1 MSWAPI
7 FNHMRE
13 AALIYMDR
21 SRGLQK
27 FIEDCKNYNESGQS
41 YAVYRFVISVNPM
54 DITELNATLGNYILH
69 EPVKAAKIFQSVC
82 DAAIRT
88 LSLIGEYQAEVQINV
103 ILKVTH
109 LPDLPGYHLRLCEF
123 PLDYRSQRL
132 YMTEGTVIAMS
143 TVNKYTQGAR
153 FLCSDTQCPLSRDFR
168 YIRIH
173 TPGATESATV
183 RQDFFCDLCASP
195 LKEDVKYRVL
205 GDKQVIDFTDSKI
218 LRIFQG
224 QSATHQNYRF
234 QSYAVFLRDELID
247 RMKIGGRYRVI
258 GIPVCGL
265 NGSRVTVCIEAN
277 NFHQYIASNPH
288 TICKAFQKLH
298 LKTLSSP
305 WIFSGILANIF
316 AAQVV
321 PVGMHN
327 TLKLCMLLSLVQ
339 TCNEDKEI
347 GNPLDLMVVTNDTMI
362 VERLMRYSICLIPR
376 GVHHTHFNDLFAT
389 VTKDELG
396 TGTAIIHAG
405 TALMAKG
412 GVCFIGDIN
421 TYKKEKLDL
430 LLSVLESRNVTLFIP
445 GKKYGDGVDQQVFIS
460 VQCNFWSYADLSS
473 KKCTTKEPAFIGQM
487 DLSAI
492 PSHLNDAFGA
502 LIHCSQVSH
511 THTDVSLVQ
520 HSLRRAISPG
530 ASLCLAAQQFTTQD
544 FEELIAYAKNMD
556 VTFSTKA
563 EKLLHSYY
571 LASRRVRT
579 DSSGSKISTSALRHL
594 SSISEAHAKLSLRSK
609 VTEED
614 ALIAILLFEAS
625 LTMKHGSSVFGVS
638 QNSLFPLELT
648 DEHSLQQRDHYLREC
663 HQQLRQFVV
672 TYGPATSANL
682 AEDEK

>member
-1 MSWAPI
+1 MSWAPV

-13 AALIYMDR
+13 AALVYMDR

-27 FIEDCKNYNESGQS
+27 FIEDCKKYNESGQS

-205 GDKQVIDFTDSKI
+205 GDKQVIEFMDSKI

-224 QSATHQNYRF
+224 QCASHQNYRF

-277 NFHQYIASNPH
+277 NFHQYIASYPH

-305 WIFSGILANIF
+305 WIFTGILANIF
-316 AAQVV
+316 AAQVF

-405 TALMAKG
+405 SALMAKG
-412 GVCFIGDIN
+412 GVCYIGDIN

-430 LLSVLESRNVTLFIP
+430 LLSVLESRNMTLFIP

-473 KKCTTKEPAFIGQM
+473 KKCNTKEPALIGQM

-492 PSHLNDAFGA
+492 PSPLVDAFGA
-502 LIHCSQVSH
+502 LIQCSQVSH
-511 THTDVSLVQ
+511 TYTDVSLVQ

-530 ASLCLAAQQFTTQD
+530 TSLCLAAQQFTTQD

-556 VTFSTKA
+556 VTVSTKA
-563 EKLLHSYY
+563 EKLLHGYY

-594 SSISEAHAKLSLRSK
+594 SSIAEAHAKLSLRRK

-638 QNSLFPLELT
+638 PHSLFPVELT
-648 DEHSLQQRDHYLREC
+648 DEHSLQQRDHYLREH
-663 HQQLRQFVV
+663 HQQLRQFIV
-672 TYGPATSANL
+672 TYGPATSATL
-682 AEDEK
+682 AEDEE